1 MSDTSES
8 DERKP
13 ITMLTQPSNALA
25 YWYVGLGL
33 WGLFLAVL
41 NILGYIHPN
50 YRVSWGGLLT
60 FELTN
65 DAFGTKTD
73 ASAFVAGDAIFMLLC
88 GGALYLGINSLAG
101 DDGID
106 NWLKSLLKCEC
117 HKDLIGGD
125 DSNWNTIVGTW
136 LVLISL
142 VFYFYWGIMY
152 MAWIDLGVYAVSV
165 VLFASG
171 IILRML
177 ADVEEDSD

>member
-25 YWYVGLGL
+25 YWYIGLGL

-65 DAFGTKTD
+65 DAFGTKANAAT
-73 ASAFVAGDAIFMLLC
+73 FVAGDAIFMLLC

-101 DDGID
+101 EDGID
-106 NWLKSLLKCEC
+106 NWLKTTLKSEWY
-117 HKDLIGGD
+117 KNLVDGAD
-125 DSNWNTIVGTW
+125 DWNTVLGTW
-136 LVLISL
+136 LVFLGLS
-142 VFYFYWGIMY
+142 FYFIWGIMY
-152 MAWIDLGVYAVSV
+152 MTWIDLGVYAISV

-171 IILRML
+171 IILQML
-177 ADVEEDSD
+177 ANVEEESD